1 MCLDARNC
9 AALRV
14 PGRTVSDP
22 YVIAPSGE
30 LDIAA
35 ARDLAPQLNEAAGQL
50 DAPVVVDLSDVSFVD
65 STALGAIVQADG
77 RMQRTGRRLSVVAPS
92 GSAAAVLL
100 ELSNMED
107 RLVLHRSREE
117 ALEGEG

>member
-1 MCLDARNC
+1 M
-9 AALRV
+9 
-14 PGRTVSDP
+14 SDP